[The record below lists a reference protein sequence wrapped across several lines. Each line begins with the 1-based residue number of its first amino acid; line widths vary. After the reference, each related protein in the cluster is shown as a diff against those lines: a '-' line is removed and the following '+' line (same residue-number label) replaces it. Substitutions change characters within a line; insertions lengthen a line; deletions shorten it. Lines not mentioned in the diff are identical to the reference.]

1 MIHVD
6 HILRRSSLSHQLAH
20 VLAPFL
26 KFYLVMCINNVIS
39 LQVNSKVDG
48 KAPIHW
54 AIQANSID
62 ALKCLLDHYA
72 DVNILVSTN
81 AYTKKLM

>member
-1 MIHVD
+1 MTWI
-6 HILRRSSLSHQLAH
+6 
-20 VLAPFL
+20 F
-26 KFYLVMCINNVIS
+26 

-62 ALKCLLDHYA
+62 ALKCLLEHHA
-72 DVNILVSTN
+72 DANILVSIDIYAQN
-81 AYTKKLM
+81 

>member
-1 MIHVD
+1 MAIG
-6 HILRRSSLSHQLAH
+6 I
-20 VLAPFL
+20 P
-26 KFYLVMCINNVIS
+26 

-54 AIQANSID
+54 AIEANCID
-62 ALKCLLDHYA
+62 ALKCLLEHHA

-81 AYTKKLM
+81 VCVN